1 MTRRKC
7 KICGKQALGREL
19 CSTHY
24 SQIYRAGKIDSQ
36 PSIQIQNVPFENCY
50 KVMPSGCW
58 EWQRAILKN
67 GYGTLRRDGRQWRAH
82 RYSYKLAHG
91 SVPHDMDVRHSC
103 DNRKCV
109 NPAHLSI
116 GTRLQNM
123 GDAQVR
129 DRLPRG
135 EKHKCAKLNRL
146 DAARIR
152 LLCKTMTQ
160 KAVAK
165 IFGVTPS
172 TVCAVVNRY
181 KRGGWL

>member
-24 SQIYRAGKIDSQ
+24 SQLYRAGKIESAK
-36 PSIQIQNVPFENCY
+36 PIQIQHVPFDQCY
-50 KVMPSGCW
+50 LVRPSGCW
-58 EWQRAILKN
+58 EWQRAILKT
-67 GYGTLRRDGRQWRAH
+67 GYGFYTKDNRKWRAH
-82 RYSYKLAHG
+82 RYSYTINIGPIPAGL
-91 SVPHDMDVRHSC
+91 DVMHSC

-109 NPAHLSI
+109 NPAHLSV

-123 GDAQVR
+123 RDALAR
-129 DRLPRG
+129 GRTPRG
-135 EKHKCAKLNRL
+135 EKHPGAKLNRK

-152 LLCKTMTQ
+152 LLCETMTQ
-160 KAVAK
+160 KAVAEV
-165 IFGVTPS
+165 FGVDPS